1 MTEPRKF
8 IAGDS
13 VRWSRR
19 LSDYPPADGWALE
32 YKLVSLGQSH
42 TIDTTASGDEYQ
54 VSLAGAATSNWAAG
68 DYHLVPMVSK
78 GADRHSLDPI
88 RVVVKPNP
96 ASASYDPRSFDEKVL
111 AELETLLQKKAT
123 ADKQTVTVEGQTVG
137 RYTWAELQAAE
148 KYYRGRVNRQRR
160 REREKRTGRKSN
172 RVLARIQ

>member
-13 VRWSRR
+13 VRWSRS
-19 LSDYPPADGWALE
+19 LPDYPPADGWALE

-42 TIDTTASGDEYQ
+42 TIATTGAGTEYQ
-54 VSLAGAATSNWAAG
+54 VSLASADTESWAAG

-78 GADRHSLDPI
+78 DTDRHSLDPI

-96 ASASYDPRSFDEKVL
+96 ASASYDPRNFDEKVL
-111 AELETLLQKKAT
+111 AELESLLQKKAT

-148 KYYRGRVNRQRR
+148 KYFRGRVNRQRR
-160 REREKRTGRKSN
+160 LEREKRTGRKSN
-172 RVLARIQ
+172 RVLARVK